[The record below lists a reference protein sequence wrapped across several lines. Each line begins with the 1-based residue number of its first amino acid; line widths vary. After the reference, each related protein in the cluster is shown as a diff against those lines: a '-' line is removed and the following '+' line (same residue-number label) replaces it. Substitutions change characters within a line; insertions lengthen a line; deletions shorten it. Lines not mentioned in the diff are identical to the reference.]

1 MPKRKSRRTKSKP
14 TLSWR
19 KLFAYFIPL
28 FLGIVIFINQ
38 TNGRSVLG
46 EKDTNFFN
54 FGKKE
59 TASEKPKPK
68 PACNRVTS
76 FSASTICERNT
87 KEKSNNAFS
96 SYSYTCE
103 DGTAGSVALPTG
115 AEKKCLPIE
124 KAYEL
129 ARKACNRKCV
139 PSKTP
144 TPSNTPAPSESSEPL

>member
-1 MPKRKSRRTKSKP
+1 MPKRKSRRIKSKS

-28 FLGIVIFINQ
+28 FIGVVIFINQ
-38 TNGRSVLG
+38 TNGGSVLG

-59 TASEKPKPK
+59 KISDKPKPK
-68 PACNRVTS
+68 PCNRVTS
-76 FSASTICERNT
+76 FSASTICERST

-103 DGTAGSVALPTG
+103 DGTAGSVEQTKIEG
-115 AEKKCLPIE
+115 KCLPIE
-124 KAYEL
+124 KAYEM
-129 ARKACNRKCV
+129 ARKACNKKCV

-144 TPSNTPAPSESSEPL
+144 TPTSTLTDDE